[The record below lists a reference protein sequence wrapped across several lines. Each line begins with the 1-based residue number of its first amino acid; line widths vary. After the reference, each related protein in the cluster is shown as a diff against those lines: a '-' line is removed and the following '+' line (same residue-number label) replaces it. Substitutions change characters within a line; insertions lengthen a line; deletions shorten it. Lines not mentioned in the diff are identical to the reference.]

1 MAPTRDAVPLFV
13 DTSAWVALLHRPD
26 QAHRHAA
33 ELWPGIRSARRLL
46 VTTNLVLA
54 ETHATLMRRIGP
66 TAGLSFLDRM
76 TDHRFHRVVW
86 ADAELTFGATDRWLR
101 QHSDKRFSLTDA
113 VSFEVMDQEG
123 IAEAFAFDRD
133 FERAGFRLL

>member
-1 MAPTRDAVPLFV
+1 MARPRGAAPLFV

-26 QAHRHAA
+26 QTHRRAA

-54 ETHATLMRRIGP
+54 ETHATLTRRIGP

-76 TDHRFHRVVW
+76 ADHRFHRVVW

-101 QHSDKRFSLTDA
+101 QHADKRFSLTDA
-113 VSFEVMDQEG
+113 VSFEVMDREG
-123 IAEAFAFDRD
+123 IVEAFAFDRD